1 MEYKITATSCCRFAE
16 PFKIVEKYGE
26 KLANFGATC
35 DDTPIQNF
43 IIPYSEDEYFYD
55 IPTVKVELKT
65 LEELNNF
72 MKVFGKLIISDNR
85 IEIYDDWRE

>member
-1 MEYKITATSCCRFAE
+1 MEYKITAASCCSFSE
-16 PFKIVEKYGE
+16 PFKLVEKYGE
-26 KLANFGATC
+26 RLADFGATC

-43 IIPYSEDEYFYD
+43 VKPDDEDEYFYD

-72 MKVFGKLIISDNR
+72 IKTFGKVIISDNR
-85 IEIYDDWRE
+85 IEIYDDFRE

>member
-1 MEYKITATSCCRFAE
+1 MEYKITATSCCRFSE
-16 PFKIVEKYGE
+16 PFLIVEKYGE
-26 KLANFGATC
+26 KLAKFGATIC
-35 DDTPIQNF
+35 DAPIQNF
-43 IIPYSEDEYFYD
+43 VIPYSEDEYFYD

-72 MKVFGKLIISDNR
+72 MKVFGKLIICDDR

>member
-1 MEYKITATSCCRFAE
+1 MEYKITATSCCGFSE
-16 PFKIVEKYGE
+16 PFKIIEKYGE
-26 KLANFGATC
+26 KLANFGATVY
-35 DDTPIQNF
+35 DTPIQNF
-43 IIPYSEDEYFYD
+43 IISHSEDEYFYD